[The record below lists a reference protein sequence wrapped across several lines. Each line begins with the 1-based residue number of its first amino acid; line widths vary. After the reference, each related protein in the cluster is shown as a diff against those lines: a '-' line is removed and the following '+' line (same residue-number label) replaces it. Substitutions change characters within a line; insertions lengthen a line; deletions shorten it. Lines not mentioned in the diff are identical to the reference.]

1 MHPAA
6 ADNRGNRHQGKA
18 VRVHEIVLVC
28 AAALAAGS
36 GATTAGAAKP
46 GWNAKHSPA
55 VAART
60 HVIRANGHLVGY
72 RSFGHGS
79 PIVFIEGYAVSMDY
93 WDPPVLDRLARTHR
107 VVLYDHRGVGRSTGS
122 LDGLSIKV
130 LGDDGAALIKALKL
144 RNVTVL
150 GHSTGA
156 DVAQQLAVDH
166 RDALARLVLAAGA
179 ASGGQFVIGDVAALQ
194 SLAPPFNPFV
204 VNDLS
209 FTTRELHR
217 AYLRRILARAHV
229 VRVSAKVQRAQWPL
243 SGLWMQGGAWEAQA
257 SMHTPTLITVGNG
270 DPLNPPENGVRLAQ
284 HIPGAK
290 LVRFPGLHLFWA
302 EHPARF
308 TSVLNAFVRN
318 HP

>member
-1 MHPAA
+1 MVGRGWGAHGFRANPAASLHGSTDAVHPAA
-6 ADNRGNRHQGKA
+6 ADDRGNRHQGKA

-36 GATTAGAAKP
+36 GAPTAGAAKP

-55 VAART
+55 VSSAPTGTWSAIAASATARRSCSSRGT
-60 HVIRANGHLVGY
+60 RFPWTTGIR
-72 RSFGHGS
+72 
-79 PIVFIEGYAVSMDY
+79 PC
-93 WDPPVLDRLARTHR
+93 
-107 VVLYDHRGVGRSTGS
+107 STGS
-122 LDGLSIKV
+122 RAHI
-130 LGDDGAALIKALKL
+130 A
-144 RNVTVL
+144 
-150 GHSTGA
+150 
-156 DVAQQLAVDH
+156 
-166 RDALARLVLAAGA
+166 
-179 ASGGQFVIGDVAALQ
+179 
-194 SLAPPFNPFV
+194 
-204 VNDLS
+204 NDLS

-229 VRVSAKVQRAQWPL
+229 VCVSAKVQRAQWPL

-257 SMHTPTLITVGNG
+257 SLHTPTLITVGNG

-308 TSVLNAFVRN
+308 TSVLNAFIRN